1 MRRSRTQATGHP
13 SIVEGI
19 SIHQR
24 PAEIEDRAVPGH
36 WEGDLLMGGAH
47 SQIATLVERHSRYVM
62 LVKVDSKDTLM
73 VTTAVKTKIRQLPA
87 ELRRSL
93 TWDRGSEMAAHKEFT
108 IATHMQV
115 YFCDPR
121 SPWQRGSNENT
132 NGLLRQYFP
141 KGRDLSQI
149 SQARLNQVA
158 RELNERPRET
168 LNWRTP
174 LETLKATVASTG

>member
-1 MRRSRTQATGHP
+1 MRRPRTHP
-13 SIVEGI
+13 GVQPTIVDGV

-24 PAEIEDRAVPGH
+24 PAEVEDRAVPGH
-36 WEGDLLMGGAH
+36 WEGDLLMGDIS
-47 SQIATLVERHSRYVM
+47 SQIATLVERQSRYVM
-62 LVKVDSKDTLM
+62 LAKVPSKDTVI
-73 VTTAVKTKIRQLPA
+73 VTKALAKKIQQLPA

-93 TWDRGSEMAAHKEFT
+93 TWDRGTEMAAHKDFT
-108 IATHMQV
+108 VATDVQV
-115 YFCDPR
+115 YFCDPH

-141 KGRDLSQI
+141 KGQDLSRVT
-149 SQARLNQVA
+149 QARLNYVA

-174 LETLKATVASTG
+174 LEALRATVASTG